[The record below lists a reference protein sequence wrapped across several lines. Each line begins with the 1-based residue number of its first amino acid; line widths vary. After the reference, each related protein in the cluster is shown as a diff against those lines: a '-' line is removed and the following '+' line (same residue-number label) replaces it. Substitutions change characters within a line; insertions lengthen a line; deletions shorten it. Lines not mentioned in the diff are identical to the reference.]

1 MSIASEDASHSLF
14 YFDIRSLFFVV
25 VVVIVRAYFKKIK
38 IYDVI
43 FRLIDSARIQ
53 EE

>member
-14 YFDIRSLFFVV
+14 YFDIRSLFFV

>member
-1 MSIASEDASHSLF
+1 MPVIL
-14 YFDIRSLFFVV
+14 YFILTFEVCFFV

-43 FRLIDSARIQ
+43 FRLIDSARIP

>member
-1 MSIASEDASHSLF
+1 MSIASEDASHCLF
-14 YFDIRSLFFVV
+14 YFDIRSLFF